1 MRTII
6 KWKFSHLHLS
16 AQMTK
21 VNMPGLCPALFELL
35 ARHRLLQGLPI
46 EAIEHLCRDALA
58 QHAYPGQILFDEG
71 DEARYCLLV
80 DSGQVEILR
89 YSQNGDERVF
99 HVFDPGQLV
108 AEAAMFMPH
117 GRYPMC
123 ARARGPVHV
132 YKLSRS
138 SLQEACR
145 RWPDLAMNMIAGL
158 SSALY
163 AQVNKVDWISASS
176 AAERLANYL
185 LNLQA
190 RQGENIQL
198 PLNQRQLAAHLGIRA
213 ETLSRLFTDWQARGY
228 VSGKRSDWK
237 VRDQAHLRRLASPA
251 QRSF

>member
-1 MRTII
+1 
-6 KWKFSHLHLS
+6 
-16 AQMTK
+16 MTK
-21 VNMPGLCPALFELL
+21 VNMPGPRPSLHDLL
-35 ARHRLLQGLPI
+35 TRHRLLQGLP
-46 EAIEHLCRDALA
+46 AQAVLHLCQDAQTQQA
-58 QHAYPGQILFDEG
+58 SAGQILFNEG

-99 HVFDPGQLV
+99 NVFEPGQLV

-123 ARARGPVHV
+123 ARAKGSVQV

-145 RWPDLAMNMIAGL
+145 LWPELAMNMMAGL

-190 RQGENIQL
+190 RQGTNIQL

-228 VSGKRSDWK
+228 VSGKRCDWQ
-237 VRDQAHLRRLASPA
+237 VHDQAHLRRLASPA

>member
-6 KWKFSHLHLS
+6 KWGFSHLHP
-16 AQMTK
+16 ATQMTK
-21 VNMPGLCPALFELL
+21 VNMPGQRPPLSELL
-35 ARHRLLQGLPI
+35 AQHRLLQGLPPGV
-46 EAIEHLCRDALA
+46 ALHLCLDAQTMQA
-58 QHAYPGQILFDEG
+58 SAGQILFNEG

-99 HVFDPGQLV
+99 NVFEPGQMV

-123 ARARGPVHV
+123 ARAKGAARV

-145 RWPDLAMNMIAGL
+145 RWPELAMNMMAGL

-228 VSGKRSDWK
+228 VSGKRSDWQ
-237 VRDQAHLRRLASPA
+237 VHDQAHLRRLASPA